1 MKITI
6 NAVPHDW
13 NASMIDYGA
22 VLSLA
27 NKSAGATVTY
37 SGPRRGD
44 MQRSGVL
51 HAKSQPIAVEDG
63 MHFDAVHT
71 GNA

>member
-1 MKITI
+1 MKITV
-6 NAVPHDW
+6 NMVPHDW
-13 NASMIDYGA
+13 SGSTVDYGA
-22 VLSLA
+22 VLALA
-27 NKSAGATVTY
+27 GKSAGASVTY
-37 SGPRRGD
+37 IGPRHGD
-44 MQRSGVL
+44 MQRSGTL